1 MERKEISQAVISR
14 LPRYYRY
21 LGELRDEC
29 VERISSQELSR
40 KMCVTASQIRQD
52 LNHFGGFG
60 QQGYGYNV
68 EYLYIEIAKILGLD
82 QKHHMILI
90 GAGNLGQALLNY
102 NNFERRGFIFKGI
115 FDKNPSLHG
124 TKMRELEIR
133 PMEELSSFIKD
144 NNIDIAVLTIPK
156 NSAVKVA
163 EMLVEC
169 KIKAIWNF
177 AHVDLD
183 VPEYVQVENVHLSD
197 SLMKLSYNSSR
208 YNKSHDTSTTG
219 E

>member
-21 LGELRDEC
+21 LGELRDEG

>member
-21 LGELRDEC
+21 LGELHDEG
-29 VERISSQELSR
+29 VERISSQELSK
-40 KMCVTASQIRQD
+40 KMRVTASQIRQD

-68 EYLYIEIAKILGLD
+68 EYLFIEIAKILGLD
-82 QKHHMILI
+82 QEHHLVLI

-102 NNFERRGFIFKGI
+102 NNFERRGFLFKGI
-115 FDKNPSLHG
+115 FDQNPKLHG
-124 TKMRELEIR
+124 LKIKDLEIK
-133 PMEELSSFIKD
+133 PMEELGSFIAE

-163 EMLVEC
+163 EKLVEY

-177 AHVDLD
+177 AHVDLN
-183 VPEYVQVENVHLSD
+183 VPDCVQVESVHLSD
-197 SLMKLSYNSSR
+197 SLMKLSYNSNR
-208 YNKSHDTSTTG
+208 YHKNLLENS
-219 E
+219 

>member
-21 LGELRDEC
+21 LGELHDEG
-29 VERISSQELSR
+29 VERISSQELSK
-40 KMCVTASQIRQD
+40 KMHVTASQIRQD

-68 EYLYIEIAKILGLD
+68 EYLYVEIAKILGLD
-82 QKHHMILI
+82 QEHHLVLI

-115 FDKNPSLHG
+115 FDQNPDLHG
-124 TKMRELEIR
+124 LKIKELEIK
-133 PMEELSSFIKD
+133 PMEELGSFIKD
-144 NNIDIAVLTIPK
+144 NNVDIAVLTIPK
-156 NSAVKVA
+156 NSAVRVA
-163 EMLVEC
+163 EKLVEY

-177 AHVDLD
+177 AHVDLN
-183 VPEYVQVENVHLSD
+183 VPDYVQVENVHLSD
-197 SLMKLSYNSSR
+197 SLMKLSYNSKMSQL
-208 YNKSHDTSTTG
+208 KTPTAG